1 MKKPYKTESTILGLP
16 VVISEVWPPSK
27 VECLDSES
35 QFNVT
40 GGLELQCSK
49 ATFDEMEADPAKK
62 AIVADTVR
70 SIQIAL
76 RRKRRAS
83 N

>member
-16 VVISEVWPPSK
+16 VVVSEVWPPAK
-27 VECLDSES
+27 AVCLDPES
-35 QFNVT
+35 QFNLT
-40 GGLELQCSK
+40 GTLEIQCSK
-49 ATFDEMEADPAKK
+49 ATFDEIEADPAKK
-62 AIVADTVR
+62 AEVADTVR

-76 RRKRRAS
+76 RRQRRRL

>member
-16 VVISEVWPPSK
+16 VVISEVWPPAK

-35 QFNVT
+35 PFNLT
-40 GGLELQCSK
+40 GGLEIQCSK

-62 AIVADTVR
+62 AGVAGAVR
-70 SIQIAL
+70 GIQIAL

>member
-16 VVISEVWPPSK
+16 VVISEVWPPAK
-27 VECLDSES
+27 VECLNSS
-35 QFNVT
+35 SPFNVT
-40 GGLELQCSK
+40 GGLEIQCSK

-70 SIQIAL
+70 SVQIAL